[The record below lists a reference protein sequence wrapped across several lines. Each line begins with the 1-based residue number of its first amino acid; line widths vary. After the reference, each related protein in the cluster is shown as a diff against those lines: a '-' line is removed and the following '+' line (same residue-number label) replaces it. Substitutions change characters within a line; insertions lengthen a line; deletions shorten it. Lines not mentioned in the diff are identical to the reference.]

1 MFEDESE
8 QFEKPGEIRKQ
19 MNTDEFILEERQSEV
34 VAPLRNQT
42 KIKPMK
48 ESK

>member
-8 QFEKPGEIRKQ
+8 QFEEADEIRRQ
-19 MNTDEFILEERQSEV
+19 MNIDEFILEERQSEI